1 MSDNNDISDDANGA
15 MLNDRMPKSAKLTE
29 VSLPLCIANKLAA
42 RFGADSA
49 G

>member
-15 MLNDRMPKSAKLTE
+15 MLNE
-29 VSLPLCIANKLAA
+29 VSLPLCTANKLAA
-42 RFGADSA
+42 RLGVDSA